1 MTMALRGQ
9 GVSIHL
15 ELKHSVS
22 TDSVML
28 VFQPH
33 GARGLVLGVIR
44 ATAQEGYTGHLSPE
58 PPVRVPI

>member
-1 MTMALRGQ
+1 MTMTLRGQ

-15 ELKHSVS
+15 KLEHGVS

-33 GARGLVLGVIR
+33 GA
-44 ATAQEGYTGHLSPE
+44 
-58 PPVRVPI
+58 